1 VTGTPPRLLARTL
14 TVTFVTVAVILTVIF
29 IVITVDVRD
38 RVRAAETDKLRVS
51 ENVFTAL
58 ESKRQQDQVA
68 AMATLAENPTLKA
81 ALDTYFTERRFS
93 GSSDEQLRATVTGEA
108 AKLATQ
114 APADVL
120 AVVETDGRI
129 FTSAGAGA
137 SRWPSGQTLDIPA
150 STGRTFQSVAVL
162 PGGAFRVTGARLT
175 FGDREVGALVA
186 GTSLDANY
194 AQELSNLS
202 TAGVIITVNNSVVAR
217 TVPEDVARDLVA
229 SKVTAGTSVLGN
241 EEYAIRTML
250 SSGAA
255 RIYTLTSIDAA
266 ARRATRDALVAVA
279 SIAFGS
285 FVLAAIGSLWLA
297 RILSEPINRVSGEI
311 ATMTSARD
319 FGRTLELTGS
329 SRELDA
335 LTTAFNDLMR
345 GLGAAEAET
354 RSAYLGA
361 IRALAAALDARDPY
375 TAGHSERVSTLAVM
389 MGQAMSLG
397 RNELEVLRL
406 GALLHDIGKI
416 GVGDDILRKNGPLTP
431 EEFEQIKRHPTLGA
445 RILRQVPFLAP
456 HLPIVELH
464 HESPDGRGY
473 PFGLRGEEIPL
484 DARIVHVADAF
495 DAMTSARAYR
505 SARPASMAFA
515 ELQRFSGT
523 QFDPACVEAL
533 LAAMPSNHD
542 IAEPALAQLLDP
554 QRAGAPGTA
563 PFGRQLV

>member
-1 VTGTPPRLLARTL
+1 L
-14 TVTFVTVAVILTVIF
+14 TVTFATVAVILTIVF
-29 IVITVDVRD
+29 IVITLDVRD

-58 ESKRQQDQVA
+58 ETKRQQDQVA

-93 GSSDEQLRATVTGEA
+93 GSSDEQLRATVMGEA

-114 APADVL
+114 TPADVL
-120 AVVETDGRI
+120 AVVENNGRI
-129 FTSAGAGA
+129 FSSAGPAA
-137 SRWPSGQTLDIPA
+137 SHWRLGDTVDVPRGSQA
-150 STGRTFQSVAVL
+150 TFQSVAVL
-162 PGGAFRVTGARLT
+162 PTGAFRVTGARLT
-175 FGDREVGALVA
+175 FGDRVIGALVA
-186 GTSLDANY
+186 GTNLDANY

-202 TAGVIITVNNSVVAR
+202 TAGVVITVNNAVVAR
-217 TVPEDVARDLVA
+217 TVPENVARDLVA
-229 SKVTAGTSVLGN
+229 SKLTAATATLGG

-250 SSGAA
+250 ASGPA

-266 ARRATRDALVAVA
+266 ARSAERDALVAVGL
-279 SIAFGS
+279 IAFGG
-285 FVLAAIGSLWLA
+285 FILAAIGSFILA
-297 RILSEPINRVSGEI
+297 RLLSEPINRVSGEI
-311 ATMTSARD
+311 ATMTNARE

-329 SRELDA
+329 SREVDA

-345 GLGAAEAET
+345 GLSAAEAET

-375 TAGHSERVSTLAVM
+375 TAGHSERVGTLSVM
-389 MGQAMSLG
+389 MGRMMNLEAG
-397 RNELEVLRL
+397 ALEVLRL

-416 GVGDDILRKNGPLTP
+416 GVADEILHKDGPLTP
-431 EEFEQIKRHPTLGA
+431 EEFEQIKRHPALGA

-464 HESPDGRGY
+464 HERPDGRGY
-473 PFGLRGEEIPL
+473 PFGFRGEDIPL

-505 SARPASMAFA
+505 AALPASVAFA

-533 LAAMPSNHD
+533 LAAMPVSHD
-542 IAEPALAQLLDP
+542 IAEPALAQLL
-554 QRAGAPGTA
+554 A
-563 PFGRQLV
+563 RQMV

>member
-1 VTGTPPRLLARTL
+1 VSTPPRLLARTL
-14 TVTFVTVAVILTVIF
+14 TVTFATVAVILTIAF
-29 IVITVDVRD
+29 IVITLDVRD

-58 ESKRQQDQVA
+58 ETKRQQDQVA

-81 ALDTYFTERRFS
+81 ALDTYFTERNFS
-93 GSSDEQLRATVTGEA
+93 GSSDEQLRATVRGEA

-114 APADVL
+114 TPADVL
-120 AVVETDGRI
+120 AVVETNGRI
-129 FTSAGAGA
+129 FTSAGPAA
-137 SRWPSGQTLDIPA
+137 SRWLSGDTVGIPGGQA
-150 STGRTFQSVAVL
+150 TFQAVAVL
-162 PGGAFRVTGARLT
+162 PTGAFRVTGARLT
-175 FGDREVGALVA
+175 FGDRVIGALVA

-202 TAGVIITVNNSVVAR
+202 TAGVVITVNNSVVAR
-217 TVPEDVARDLVA
+217 TVPESVARDLVA
-229 SKVTAGTSVLGN
+229 TRLVTGTATLGD

-250 SSGAA
+250 SSGPA

-266 ARRATRDALVAVA
+266 ARSATRDALAAVA
-279 SIAFGS
+279 TIAFGS
-285 FVLAAIGSLWLA
+285 FILAAIGSFILA
-297 RILSEPINRVSGEI
+297 RLLSEPINRVSSEI

-319 FGRTLELTGS
+319 FGRTLDLTGS

-345 GLGAAEAET
+345 GLSAAEAET
-354 RSAYLGA
+354 QSAYLGA

-375 TAGHSERVSTLAVM
+375 TAGHSERVSTLSVM
-389 MGQAMSLG
+389 MGRVMNLDST
-397 RNELEVLRL
+397 ELEVLRL

-416 GVGDDILRKNGPLTP
+416 GVTDDVLRKKGPLTA
-431 EEFEQIKRHPTLGA
+431 EEFEQIKRHPALGA

-464 HESPDGRGY
+464 HERPDGGGY
-473 PFGLRGEEIPL
+473 PFGLRGENIPL

-505 SARPASMAFA
+505 AARPASVAFA
-515 ELQRFSGT
+515 ELERFSGT

-533 LAAMPSNHD
+533 LSAMPSSHD
-542 IAEPALAQLLDP
+542 IAEPALAQLL
-554 QRAGAPGTA
+554 
-563 PFGRQLV
+563 GRQLV

>member
-1 VTGTPPRLLARTL
+1 VSRPPRLLARTL
-14 TVTFVTVAVILTVIF
+14 TVTFATVAVILTIAF
-29 IVITVDVRD
+29 IVITLDVRD

-58 ESKRQQDQVA
+58 ETKRQQDQVA

-81 ALDTYFTERRFS
+81 ALDTYFTERNFS

-114 APADVL
+114 TPADVL

-129 FTSAGAGA
+129 FTSAGPAA
-137 SRWPSGQTLDIPA
+137 SRWLSGETVGIPRGQA
-150 STGRTFQSVAVL
+150 TFQSVAVL
-162 PGGAFRVTGARLT
+162 PTGAFRVTGARLT
-175 FGDREVGALVA
+175 FGDRVIGALVA

-194 AQELSNLS
+194 AQQLSNLS
-202 TAGVIITVNNSVVAR
+202 TAGVVITVNNSVVAR
-217 TVPEDVARDLVA
+217 TVPESVARDLVA
-229 SKVTAGTSVLGN
+229 TKLVTGTATLGD

-250 SSGAA
+250 SSEPA

-266 ARRATRDALVAVA
+266 ARSATRDALAAVGT
-279 SIAFGS
+279 IAFGS
-285 FVLAAIGSLWLA
+285 FILAAIGSLILA
-297 RILSEPINRVSGEI
+297 RLLSEPINRVSSEI

-319 FGRTLELTGS
+319 FERTLDLTGS

-345 GLGAAEAET
+345 GLSAAEAET

-375 TAGHSERVSTLAVM
+375 TAGHSERVSTLSVM
-389 MGQAMSLG
+389 MGRVMNLETK
-397 RNELEVLRL
+397 ELEVLRL

-416 GVGDDILRKNGPLTP
+416 GVTDDILRKKGPLTA
-431 EEFEQIKRHPTLGA
+431 EEFEHIKRHPALGA

-464 HESPDGRGY
+464 HERPDALGY

-505 SARPASMAFA
+505 TARPASVAFA
-515 ELQRFSGT
+515 ELERFSGT

-533 LAAMPSNHD
+533 LSAMPSSHD
-542 IAEPALAQLLDP
+542 IAEPALAQLL
-554 QRAGAPGTA
+554 
-563 PFGRQLV
+563 GRQMV